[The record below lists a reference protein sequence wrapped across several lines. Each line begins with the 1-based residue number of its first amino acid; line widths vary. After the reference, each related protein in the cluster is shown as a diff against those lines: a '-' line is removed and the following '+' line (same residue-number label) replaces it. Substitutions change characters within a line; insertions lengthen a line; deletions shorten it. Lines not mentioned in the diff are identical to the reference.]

1 MDKSILHFLVI
12 NKKFEISYQYC
23 VIKDRISQYKRWNKI
38 DVPTLIISLWLSQY
52 VKQCNEVYPNDMQR
66 NHTSPFEIA
75 HQNQS
80 FSSKDTSC
88 IEMFDLAMYASNKE
102 NSLTSST
109 QSALSKNKGSIENVN
124 YVRYFIIF
132 NFLLI

>member
-1 MDKSILHFLVI
+1 
-12 NKKFEISYQYC
+12 
-23 VIKDRISQYKRWNKI
+23 
-38 DVPTLIISLWLSQY
+38 
-52 VKQCNEVYPNDMQR
+52 MQR

-75 HQNQS
+75 HQNQP

-102 NSLTSST
+102 NAFKSST

-132 NFLLI
+132 NVLVIQIEVICNKQHIKLSFYIQIDWTILIIGMIMRM